1 MTTTID
7 YNQLALDLHSR
18 CRGKIEITS
27 KVPLASRDDLST
39 AYTPGVAEPC
49 RRIAGDPALVYDYTA
64 KGNLVAVVSDGS
76 AVLGLGNIGAQAALP
91 VMEGKAIL
99 FKKFA
104 GIDAFPICLATQDDE
119 EIIRTV
125 RLLAPSF
132 GGINLEDIAAPRCFY
147 IEQRLKE
154 ELDIPVFHDDQHGT
168 AVCVLAALLNASRL
182 TGKDLGRT
190 KIVINGIGA
199 AGVAITKILLAR
211 GIKNILLVD
220 KQGILNIDQEE
231 TMLNWMHRKMAK
243 ITNLAGEKGGLGVAL
258 QGADIFIGVSAPAIV
273 SPAMVAGM
281 NDKAVVLALAN
292 PLPEIFPAEALA
304 AGAMIVGTGR
314 SDFPNQVNNVLAFPG
329 IFRGA
334 FDVRAREINE
344 EMKLAAAV
352 ALADFIPPGQLNTE
366 NIIPSTLTSGVAEA
380 VAQAVAQTALTS
392 GTAQIS
398 SVRSYH
404 L

>member
-1 MTTTID
+1 MTNTPD
-7 YNQLALDLHSR
+7 YNQLALELHSR

-27 KVPLASRDDLST
+27 KVPLTSRDDLST

-49 RRIAGDPALVYDYTA
+49 RRIAEDPALVYDYTA

-182 TGKDLGRT
+182 TGKDLDRA

-199 AGVAITKILLAR
+199 AGVAIAKILLAR

-231 TMLNWMHRKMAK
+231 TMLNWMHQEMANL
-243 ITNLAGEKGGLGVAL
+243 TNLSKKKGDLGVAL

-334 FDVRAREINE
+334 FAVRAREINE

-352 ALADFIPPGQLNTE
+352 ALADFIPPEQLSPE
-366 NIIPSTLTSGVAEA
+366 NIIPSILTPGVAEA
-380 VAQAVAQTALTS
+380 VAQAVANTWKNIQ
-392 GTAQIS
+392 
-398 SVRSYH
+398 
-404 L
+404 